1 MGVELENACEMV
13 HKLCRS
19 CRTERFIEVNATAG
33 TLMVPSG
40 LDDTD
45 GITGRA
51 SDFLMSAAT
60 LVGTTDGPI
69 DRSGIVLLWTYSTEY
84 L

>member
-1 MGVELENACEMV
+1 
-13 HKLCRS
+13 
-19 CRTERFIEVNATAG
+19 
-33 TLMVPSG
+33 MVPSG